1 MLVAVMIGL
10 AQPVRLF
17 LSRRRSIPR
26 LRAARRWRMVLFTRN
41 PPGDA
46 CLKGWLL
53 FKHRRNTEGFRVSSK
68 TTRRGQETSLIQGL
82 ARLGSFRKGVCH
94 EDGAPVADARRRE
107 GREQLPPVPPDPLP
121 GH

>member
-1 MLVAVMIGL
+1 MVVAVMIGL

-82 ARLGSFRKGVCH
+82 VYGPGPEPRRTASTRLKAGQH
-94 EDGAPVADARRRE
+94 ERPATW
-107 GREQLPPVPPDPLP
+107 
-121 GH
+121 

>member
-46 CLKGWLL
+46 CLKGWVL

-82 ARLGSFRKGVCH
+82 A
-94 EDGAPVADARRRE
+94 DGRNGMRVV
-107 GREQLPPVPPDPLP
+107 QLTSPETP
-121 GH
+121 GYQGFSPRPEPHL